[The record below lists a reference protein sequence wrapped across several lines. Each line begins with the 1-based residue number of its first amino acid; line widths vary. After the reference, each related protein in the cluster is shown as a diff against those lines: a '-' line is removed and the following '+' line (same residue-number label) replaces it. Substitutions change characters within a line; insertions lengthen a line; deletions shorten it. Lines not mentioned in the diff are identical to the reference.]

1 MIVLPDVERFAQVRR
16 LPRNVGARLCG
27 HLRIVTLRVMQF
39 TGLGLSGPHGW
50 CEVALRDDDGL
61 PPRVLVKLARDEA
74 SGRAIITRMIY
85 VGDAHPR
92 WPKSIRPVTS
102 ATLRSLPIGRIEAA
116 INKADLSADIFD
128 GEARDDGFGVQFAPV
143 DAALADY
150 LDQTELRWVS
160 RSRAFPAT
168 PAREPLTRP
177 DGTDPDAFS
186 RRVAQAYTAAVEST
200 GAPAKA
206 LADEAGV
213 PVTTV
218 HRWIREA
225 RQRGHL
231 PPARKGR
238 AG

>member
-1 MIVLPDVERFAQVRR
+1 
-16 LPRNVGARLCG
+16 
-27 HLRIVTLRVMQF
+27 MQF

-50 CEVALRDDDGL
+50 CEVALRDEGG
-61 PPRVLVKLARDEA
+61 PAPRVLVKLAREEGG
-74 SGRAIITRMIY
+74 GRTVIARMIY
-85 VGDAHPR
+85 VGDGHTMLRQPVL
-92 WPKSIRPVTS
+92 PVTS
-102 ATLRSLPIGRIEAA
+102 AALRALPIGRIEAA
-116 INKADLSADIFD
+116 INKTDLPADVFGDD
-128 GEARDDGFGVQFAPV
+128 GLDNGFGVHFAPV
-143 DAALADY
+143 DAALAAY
-150 LDQTELRWVS
+150 LEQTEHRWLNWS
-160 RSRAFPAT
+160 RTLPAA
-168 PAREPLTRP
+168 PAREPLSRP

-186 RRVAQAYTAAVEST
+186 RRVAQAYMAAVEST

-206 LADEAGV
+206 LAEEAGV